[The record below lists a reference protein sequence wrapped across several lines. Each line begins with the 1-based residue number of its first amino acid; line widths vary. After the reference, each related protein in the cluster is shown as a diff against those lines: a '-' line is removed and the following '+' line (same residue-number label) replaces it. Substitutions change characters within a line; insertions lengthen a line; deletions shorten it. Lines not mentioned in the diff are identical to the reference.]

1 MPYHD
6 YQAVFA
12 KNQAFFVEGNYEQ
25 YIQGRFANLKHTFL
39 IRSPLKSIPSCCRAC
54 NKCGFSSLPSENGI
68 RELYDLFKTVQQV
81 DPTPVVI
88 DADDLLM
95 NPRELME
102 QYCNATGLP
111 FEESMLSWTPGVVSD
126 WTEFSKSGMKQPWWA
141 PVSWSPHHPMQHCYH
156 PLQISQK
163 KLKMLYS
170 KHFHYMKPCTLLG
183 WNHRLRK
190 FLWFFLHDN
199 RNTDCPNAYIAHVSC
214 FQSRLSTVGSE
225 TSWAALLVNLLA
237 TSSSLWGA
245 DIIYCIPFVTH
256 FLILD
261 TQH

>member
-1 MPYHD
+1 M
-6 YQAVFA
+6 FA

-95 NPRELME
+95 NPRGLME

-111 FEESMLSWTPGVVSD
+111 FEESMLSWTPGVV
-126 WTEFSKSGMKQPWWA
+126 
-141 PVSWSPHHPMQHCYH
+141 
-156 PLQISQK
+156 
-163 KLKMLYS
+163 
-170 KHFHYMKPCTLLG
+170 
-183 WNHRLRK
+183 
-190 FLWFFLHDN
+190 
-199 RNTDCPNAYIAHVSC
+199 
-214 FQSRLSTVGSE
+214 LS
-225 TSWAALLVNLLA
+225 
-237 TSSSLWGA
+237 
-245 DIIYCIPFVTH
+245 
-256 FLILD
+256 LI
-261 TQH
+261 HI